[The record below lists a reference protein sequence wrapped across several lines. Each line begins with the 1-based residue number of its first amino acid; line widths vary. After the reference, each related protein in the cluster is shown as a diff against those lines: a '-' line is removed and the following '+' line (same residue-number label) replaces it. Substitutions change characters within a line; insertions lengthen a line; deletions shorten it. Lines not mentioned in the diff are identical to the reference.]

1 MWDVISHKPMGG
13 TQMTRRA
20 WKGVWALVVA
30 LVLLGLVAA
39 AQQYPVT
46 VIDDRGLEIRIEQQ
60 PNRIVVA
67 GIPLYTEIVIDL
79 GALDRLIAVASSPDN
94 PPEVANLPTVGP
106 SFSPNVEVILSLE
119 PDLVLGPGDWG
130 GERGKLESAGITVLT
145 TPLISGIPD
154 IFSTIRTVGMALGL
168 KEGAEVLI
176 GQIAEEIITSEA
188 STLTEE
194 PVRAAF
200 LYASMPDTPPYAAG
214 SGAIENELILRAGGV
229 NVFRDVQG
237 FPQVS
242 LEEVVSRNPEVIFT
256 DPSQIENI
264 TSNTLLKTVS
274 AVKNGR
280 VYGINAAWITS
291 TKVAEVLKQ
300 MGEFLQPEE

>member
-1 MWDVISHKPMGG
+1 
-13 TQMTRRA
+13 MTKRV
-20 WKGVWALVVA
+20 WKGASSLLVVLA
-30 LVLLGLVAA
+30 LLGSVAA

-46 VIDDRGLEIRIEQQ
+46 VVDDRGIEVTINSQ

-67 GIPLYTEIVIDL
+67 GIPLYTEIIIDL
-79 GALDRLIAVASSPDN
+79 GALDRLIAVAGSPDN
-94 PPEVANLPTVGP
+94 PPEVADFPTVGP

-145 TPLISGIPD
+145 TPYLTSIPD

-176 GQIAEEIITSEA
+176 GQIAEEIIAIEA
-188 STLTEE
+188 STLVEE
-194 PVRAAF
+194 PVKAAF
-200 LYASMPDTPPYAAG
+200 LYASVPDTPPYAAG
-214 SGAIENELILRAGGV
+214 SGAIENELILRAGGK
-229 NVFRDVQG
+229 NVFCDIQG

-242 LEEVVSRNPEVIFT
+242 LEEIVARDPEVIFT
-256 DPSQIENI
+256 APSQIVNI

-280 VYGINAAWITS
+280 VYGISAAWLTS
-291 TKVAEVLKQ
+291 TKVAEALKQ
-300 MGEFLQPEE
+300 MGEFLHPAE

>member
-20 WKGVWALVVA
+20 WKGVWALVGV
-30 LVLLGLVAA
+30 LVLFGLVAA

-242 LEEVVSRNPEVIFT
+242 LEEIVSRDPEVIFT

-264 TSNTLLKTVS
+264 TSNTLLKTMS

-300 MGEFLQPEE
+300 MGEFLHPEE

>member
-1 MWDVISHKPMGG
+1 
-13 TQMTRRA
+13 MTRKA
-20 WKGVWALVVA
+20 WKGIWALTMV
-30 LVLLGLVAA
+30 LVLLGVVVV

-46 VIDDRGLEIRIEQQ
+46 VIDNRGQEITIASL
-60 PNRIVVA
+60 PNRIIVA
-67 GIPLYTEIVIDL
+67 GIPLYTEILIDL
-79 GALDRLIAVASSPDN
+79 GAINRLVAVAESPDN
-94 PPEVANLPTVGP
+94 PPEVSSLPTVGP

-145 TPLISGIPD
+145 TPLISRIPD

-176 GQIAEEIITSEA
+176 GQIAEEIVTIEA
-188 STLTEE
+188 LTLAEE
-194 PVRAAF
+194 PARAAF
-200 LYASMPDTPPYAAG
+200 LYASAPNTPPYAAG

-242 LEEVVSRNPEVIFT
+242 LEEVVSRNPEMIFT
-256 DPSQIENI
+256 APSQIENI

-291 TKVAEVLKQ
+291 TKVPEVLKQ
-300 MGEFLQPEE
+300 MGTFLHPEQ

>member
-1 MWDVISHKPMGG
+1 MMKRILAVLAVLM
-13 TQMTRRA
+13 
-20 WKGVWALVVA
+20 
-30 LVLLGLVAA
+30 LLGVIAS
-39 AQQYPVT
+39 AQQYPITVT
-46 VIDDRGLEIRIEQQ
+46 DNRGIEVTINSQ

-67 GIPLYTEIVIDL
+67 GIPLYTEILIDL
-79 GALDRLIAVASSPDN
+79 GAINRLVAVAESPDN
-94 PPEVANLPTVGP
+94 PPEVSRLPTVGP

-145 TPLISGIPD
+145 TPLISRIPD
-154 IFSTIRTVGMALGL
+154 IFSTMRTVGMVLGL
-168 KEGAEVLI
+168 KEQADALI
-176 GQIAEEIITSEA
+176 GRIAEEIVTIEA
-188 STLTEE
+188 LTLAEE
-194 PVRAAF
+194 PIRAAF

-229 NVFRDVQG
+229 NVFCDVQG

-256 DPSQIENI
+256 APSQIENI
-264 TSNTLLKTVS
+264 TSNTLLKSVS

-291 TKVAEVLKQ
+291 TKVPEVLKQ
-300 MGEFLQPEE
+300 MGTFLHPEQ

>member
-1 MWDVISHKPMGG
+1 MKTLRICAVF
-13 TQMTRRA
+13 
-20 WKGVWALVVA
+20 
-30 LVLLGLVAA
+30 VLAVLIGLVAA

-79 GALDRLIAVASSPDN
+79 GVLDRLIAVAGSPDN
-94 PPEVANLPTVGP
+94 PPDVANLPTVGP

-119 PDLVLGPGDWG
+119 SDLVLGPGDWG

-145 TPLISGIPD
+145 TPLISGIPG

-168 KEGAEVLI
+168 KEGAEMLI
-176 GQIAEEIITSEA
+176 GQIAEEIITIEA
-188 STLTEE
+188 STLAKE

-200 LYASMPDTPPYAAG
+200 LYASVPNTPPYAAG
-214 SGAIENELILRAGGV
+214 SGAIENELILRAGGE
-229 NVFRDVQG
+229 NIFFDIQG

-242 LEEVVSRNPEVIFT
+242 LEEIVSRNPEVIFT
-256 DPSQIENI
+256 APSQIENI

-280 VYGINAAWITS
+280 VYGINTAWITS
-291 TKVAEVLKQ
+291 TKVAEALKQ
-300 MGEFLQPEE
+300 MGEFLHPEE

>member
-1 MWDVISHKPMGG
+1 M
-13 TQMTRRA
+13 
-20 WKGVWALVVA
+20 VA
-30 LVLLGLVAA
+30 VLVLVGLVAA
-39 AQQYPVT
+39 AQQYPLTVT
-46 VIDDRGLEIRIEQQ
+46 DDRGLAIKIEQQ
-60 PNRIVVA
+60 PNRVVVA
-67 GIPLYTEIVIDL
+67 GIPLYTEILIDL
-79 GALDRLIAVASSPDN
+79 GALDRLIAVAGSPDN
-94 PPEVANLPTVGP
+94 PPEVTDLQTVGP
-106 SFSPNVEVILSLE
+106 SFSPNVEVIISLE

-176 GQIAEEIITSEA
+176 GQIAEAIIAIEV
-188 STLTEE
+188 STLAEE

-200 LYASMPDTPPYAAG
+200 LYASVPDTPPYAAG
-214 SGAIENELILRAGGV
+214 SGAIENELILRAGGK
-229 NVFRDVQG
+229 NVFCDVQG

-242 LEEVVSRNPEVIFT
+242 IEEIVARDPEVIFT
-256 DPSQIENI
+256 APSQIANI

-280 VYGINAAWITS
+280 VYGINAAWLTS
-291 TKVAEVLKQ
+291 TKVAEALKQ
-300 MGEFLQPEE
+300 MGEFLHPAE